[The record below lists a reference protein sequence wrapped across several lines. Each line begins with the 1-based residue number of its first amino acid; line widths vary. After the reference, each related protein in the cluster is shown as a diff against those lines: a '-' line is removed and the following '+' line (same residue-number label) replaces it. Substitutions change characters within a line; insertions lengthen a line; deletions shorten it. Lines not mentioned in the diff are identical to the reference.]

1 MSRIEMPR
9 IARFVENGEPKF
21 VVSKGGV
28 GLQLSYEEARY
39 LVRFLG
45 LFAGREE
52 LMKAE
57 SGILKEANG
66 NSTPLKPLG
75 V

>member
-1 MSRIEMPR
+1 M
-9 IARFVENGEPKF
+9 
-21 VVSKGGV
+21 VSKGGV

-45 LFAGREE
+45 LFAGRED

-66 NSTPLKPLG
+66 NSSIEKPLG